1 MAETG
6 PETRE
11 EQAPGA
17 NATGLAPAILA
28 LPIEQARP
36 DDLAASDALRK
47 LQLTSNQLLRAAN
60 ELQRTNRFQSMI
72 LDNISQGVVVFDEY
86 SQLEAW
92 NEVFL
97 SLYGLTKKS
106 LQKGMHIADFSA
118 LFGSSP
124 DLPLSDAA
132 KSCNRRLDLLEPGQY
147 YDRLGNGTAIDIS
160 IATRDAGGLIATYTD
175 VTGHVDSQARLKAQG
190 VQLALQI
197 EELQRLGHSLE
208 QARNQAIKSDQEK
221 SRFLAMISHD
231 IRTPMSAVISTL
243 ELLSDDTAMFDRDRL
258 LKVALN
264 SGRQMLYLLADIIE
278 ISRTDG
284 WDFAIQD
291 EDTPLGALLES
302 ITDAWRPLA
311 RKKGLTLDLQLAG
324 DLPAACRTDPKRLR
338 QVVDNLVSNAIK
350 FTQTG
355 GVGVVADCHA
365 VGGHQMIRIAVRDTG
380 RGIDA
385 AMQHALFQEFGRIEN
400 KADQAIEGTGLGLS
414 IARRIVESMGG
425 TLGVESQQG
434 MGSVF
439 ILQIP
444 NVPVEKAIAPDNTS
458 RRPLSLVTRT
468 GTVPHI
474 LIADD
479 YASNR
484 IILAE
489 ILGLHGCTSVEAVD
503 GPDALALFADGQVD
517 AILMDGFMPGLDGAE
532 VTRRIRMTTS
542 GQKSVPIIGVTAST
556 GTEERDALIAAGM
569 DDVLTKPLDANALIQ
584 TLRRLLA

>member
-1 MAETG
+1 
-6 PETRE
+6 
-11 EQAPGA
+11 
-17 NATGLAPAILA
+17 
-28 LPIEQARP
+28 
-36 DDLAASDALRK
+36 
-47 LQLTSNQLLRAAN
+47 
-60 ELQRTNRFQSMI
+60 
-72 LDNISQGVVVFDEY
+72 
-86 SQLEAW
+86 
-92 NEVFL
+92 
-97 SLYGLTKKS
+97 
-106 LQKGMHIADFSA
+106 
-118 LFGSSP
+118 
-124 DLPLSDAA
+124 
-132 KSCNRRLDLLEPGQY
+132 
-147 YDRLGNGTAIDIS
+147 
-160 IATRDAGGLIATYTD
+160 
-175 VTGHVDSQARLKAQG
+175 
-190 VQLALQI
+190 
-197 EELQRLGHSLE
+197 
-208 QARNQAIKSDQEK
+208 
-221 SRFLAMISHD
+221 
-231 IRTPMSAVISTL
+231 
-243 ELLSDDTAMFDRDRL
+243 
-258 LKVALN
+258 
-264 SGRQMLYLLADIIE
+264 
-278 ISRTDG
+278 
-284 WDFAIQD
+284 
-291 EDTPLGALLES
+291 
-302 ITDAWRPLA
+302 
-311 RKKGLTLDLQLAG
+311 
-324 DLPAACRTDPKRLR
+324 
-338 QVVDNLVSNAIK
+338 
-350 FTQTG
+350 
-355 GVGVVADCHA
+355 
-365 VGGHQMIRIAVRDTG
+365 VRDTG